1 MSSNAS
7 DERAGSGEHGWP
19 SRYEEEP
26 GEPAWCWQTISALQS
41 MWATLDI
48 DFNRYMRTWAEA
60 EEYQVW
66 EKVPYDNPY
75 GTKQAMLDALSI
87 GDDAAARA
95 KVAVQSMPSRP
106 LNRITARIA
115 RDHPEVW
122 EKMKRGEFTSVAAA
136 AREAGI
142 YSRKKERRIAVSD
155 DKEKLVHTL
164 LDIYGLDGFKELAVI
179 ATRLATENSED

>member
-1 MSSNAS
+1 MSSDRINEQDQAS
-7 DERAGSGEHGWP
+7 MAGP
-19 SRYEEEP
+19 RDMKEP

-48 DFNRYMRTWAEA
+48 DFNRYMRTWIEA
-60 EEYQVW
+60 EEHRVW

-95 KVAVQSMPSRP
+95 KVTVQSMPSRP

-122 EKMKRGEFTSVAAA
+122 ERMKLGEFKSIAAA

-155 DKEKLVHTL
+155 DKEKLAHTL
-164 LDIYGLDGFKELAVI
+164 LDIYGQEGFKELAAI
-179 ATRLATENSED
+179 ATRLATESSES